1 MFLLT
6 AKYKDSTFT
15 VTADT
20 ININLNT
27 DKQAVNYNNLKICKD
42 GVEITEDTSK
52 PTGTKFSA
60 EHIADEFVRNYLNCN
75 DSVEYTDV
83 CSDLKDA
90 RKALVEDGS
99 VSIKCWDND
108 GHLIDTPIAKK
119 YLAAESVLTLDAIN
133 ENHEAYYSN
142 HSTGERIVLNSQR
155 TIIPDGEWIYS
166 EDMYNM
172 VNNPKETISAL
183 YMSNSARLRYK
194 E

>member
-15 VTADT
+15 VTAD
-20 ININLNT
+20 IIDINLNT
-27 DKQAVNYNNLKICKD
+27 DKQAVNYTNLKICKD

-52 PTGTKFSA
+52 LTGTKFSA

-75 DSVEYTDV
+75 ASVEYTDV

-90 RKALVEDGS
+90 RKALVKNGS
-99 VSIKCWDND
+99 VSIQCRNND
-108 GHLIDTPIAKK
+108 GHLTDIPIAKK
-119 YLAAESVLTLDAIN
+119 YLAANSVLTLDAIN

-142 HSTGERIVLNSQR
+142 YSTGERIVLNSQR

-183 YMSNSARLRYK
+183 YMSDNARLRYK